1 MKCPVCENECGES
14 SVCRQCGFNEV
25 GACFLNKE
33 DAEHWMQT
41 VVLPYRNDLN
51 EKDLFITSQIHY
63 CKMAY
68 EYDANG
74 HYRGSKFLR
83 EVKALTEILPQK
95 DYPTQLIIPEGVQ
108 IINPKVFSS
117 ICKMP
122 DKWRTPNTEV
132 NVINPPRT
140 IKFPSTLIEILEGSF
155 VGCHYIPRLDFSSIY
170 NPSLIIPEF
179 AFNMFSFKQ
188 ILMPKAIKSIETA
201 AFQQCNEL
209 DHIVI
214 HECEEIKSRAFISC
228 KKLRYVVIDSALTI
242 YNEAFYGCSGLK
254 HVFLGTNI
262 GYLPTTF
269 GNSRPQI
276 HCPGEWEIVDG
287 KIILKD
293 KK

>member
-14 SVCRQCGFNEV
+14 SVCQQCGFNEV

-51 EKDLFITSQIHY
+51 GKDLFVTSNIHY
-63 CKMAY
+63 WKMVY
-68 EYDANG
+68 EYDSNG
-74 HYRGSKFLR
+74 NYRGSKFLR
-83 EVKALTEILPQK
+83 EANVLTEILERK
-95 DYPTQLIIPEGVQ
+95 TYPKQLIIPEGVQ
-108 IINPKVFSS
+108 IIKPKAFSS
-117 ICKMP
+117 IYKIP
-122 DKWRTPNTEV
+122 DKWRTPNTEI
-132 NVINPPRT
+132 NLINPPKS
-140 IKFPSTLIEILEGSF
+140 IKFPSTLIEILEGSLS
-155 VGCHYIPRLDFSSIY
+155 GCSYIPRLDFSSIN

-179 AFNMFSFKQ
+179 AFNNFSFKQ

-201 AFQQCNEL
+201 AFQWCDEL

-214 HECEEIKSRAFISC
+214 HKCQEIKSRAFISC
-228 KKLRYVVIDSALTI
+228 KKLRYVVIENASMI
-242 YNEAFYGCSGLK
+242 YNEAFCGCSGLK
-254 HVFLGTNI
+254 HVFLGTNT

-269 GNSRPQI
+269 GSSRPHI
-276 HCPGEWEIVDG
+276 HGPGEWEIADG